1 MSKAVTALEA
11 RLGARLLD
19 RTTRRVS
26 PTEAGQ
32 IFYERCRRALDEA
45 QAGVA
50 EVMARQE
57 TPVGHLRIG
66 APEGFAERCVIPAL
80 AGFLEANPQ
89 ITVEVVESVEMTGPV
104 ENRLDLSIRVVREP
118 DGSLI
123 VRRLGTSPVIACAS
137 PRFVERQGTPER
149 AEDIA
154 RFPVIGFSPL
164 FWSRE
169 WRVRRGEDMLSI
181 PVSPILSV
189 NSAAALRAAL
199 LSDIGITALPIWAIA
214 DEIARGRLIRVLGH
228 ETLPESGDGASR
240 AGAKILQWSSAV
252 TRRRRSRRQKNDS
265 ERPPRG
271 FFMIRTAHPLF
282 LSAATAGT
290 VRPSPT
296 CGAPHRQIAALAI
309 GRSTVPASSF
319 RPSTTL
325 EVA

>member
-1 MSKAVTALEA
+1 MARFDEIEIFATVVEAGTITAAAAKLRLSKSRVSEAVMALEA

-66 APEGFAERCVIPAL
+66 APEGFAERYVIPAL

-89 ITVEVVESVEMTGPV
+89 ITVEVAESVEMTGLV

-123 VRRLGTSPVIACAS
+123 VRRLGASPVIACAS
-137 PRFVERQGTPER
+137 PRFVERHGMPER
-149 AEDIA
+149 AEDVV
-154 RFPVIGFSPL
+154 RLPVIGFTPL
-164 FWSRE
+164 YWSRE

-181 PVSPILSV
+181 PVSPVLSV
-189 NSAAALRAAL
+189 NSTAALRAAL
-199 LSDIGITALPIWAIA
+199 LSDIGMTALPIWAVA
-214 DEIARGRLIRVLGH
+214 DEIASGRLIRVLGH
-228 ETLPESGDGASR
+228 ETLPESGIYAVYPSNRLITAKVRRFVDHLAPVLKRRLVGEHADTQVECGRHATAQVEEASR
-240 AGAKILQWSSAV
+240 LE
-252 TRRRRSRRQKNDS
+252 
-265 ERPPRG
+265 ER
-271 FFMIRTAHPLF
+271 
-282 LSAATAGT
+282 
-290 VRPSPT
+290 
-296 CGAPHRQIAALAI
+296 
-309 GRSTVPASSF
+309 
-319 RPSTTL
+319 
-325 EVA
+325 